1 MPSFCA
7 KRTRGNSTRIV
18 FVFFTILYQLKT
30 LLFGYRIEHKSPVDR
45 EFCQVFS

>member
-7 KRTRGNSTRIV
+7 QRTPANSTRIV

-30 LLFGYRIEHKSPVDR
+30 LLFGYRIKHNSPVDR